1 MKIRLSQN
9 SILGPTVHRF
19 VMVLISL
26 LLLAQSLLHIAS
38 RPIQYDVLFFLDLAI
53 LLGGIWF
60 LLLGL
65 FCLSSGSK
73 YVLRV
78 EIDDTTVLIHNHTFG
93 RTYNI
98 DLNNIAKI
106 IFGSFE
112 LTFVGYDGNYQT
124 YRINTRKS
132 SESQKI
138 KEELRRIAAPLS
150 IMIDDEIAAMIRKN
164 IRSQK

>member
-1 MKIRLSQN
+1 MRIRLSQN
-9 SILGPTVHRF
+9 SILGPAAHRF
-19 VMVLISL
+19 VIVLISL
-26 LLLAQSLLHIAS
+26 LLLVQSFLHLAS

-65 FCLSSGSK
+65 FILSNRSK
-73 YVLRV
+73 YVPRV
-78 EIDDTTVLIHNHTFG
+78 EIGDTTVLIHNHIFG
-93 RTYNI
+93 KTYNI
-98 DLNNIAKI
+98 DLTNISKI
-106 IFGSFE
+106 MFGSFE
-112 LTFVGYDGNYQT
+112 LTFVGYDGNYHT

-138 KEELRRIAAPLS
+138 KEELRKIATPLS

-164 IRSQK
+164 IRTQK

>member
-19 VMVLISL
+19 VIVLISL

-60 LLLGL
+60 LLMGL
-65 FCLSSGSK
+65 FILSSRSK
-73 YVLRV
+73 YVPHV
-78 EIDDTTVLIHNHTFG
+78 EIEDTTVLIHNHIFG
-93 RTYNI
+93 KTHNI
-98 DLNNIAKI
+98 DLNNISKI
-106 IFGSFE
+106 MFGSFE
-112 LTFVGYDGNYQT
+112 LTFVRYDGNYLT

-138 KEELRRIAAPLS
+138 KEELRRIAAPQS
-150 IMIDDEIAAMIRKN
+150 IIIEDEIAAMIRKN
-164 IRSQK
+164 INTQK